1 MASVWTSIS
10 MNYGG
15 SCDIVG
21 ADVAMLRNNRMV
33 QYWSQDALEGKNKIS
48 TFYVDR
54 NFDGVFDKKDD
65 TNPKFDCS
73 GMNSAV
79 LSSKVSFSC
88 GTLFPTL
95 MKDYGF
101 LIMGE
106 RSGGDACCIQAM
118 QTADG
123 QNYAISTYRD
133 RSTDMNFVNNDTGI
147 APTEG
152 YAFDYE
158 HFYDLDYLTTKMQQ

>member
-54 NFDGVFDKKDD
+54 NFDGVFDEKDD
-65 TNPKFDCS
+65 TNSKFDCS

-133 RSTDMNFVNNDTGI
+133 RSTNMNFVNNDTGI

>member
-1 MASVWTSIS
+1 MDYAVEIL
-10 MNYGG
+10 G
-15 SCDIVG
+15 STTDEDTKFFIQ
-21 ADVAMLRNNRMV
+21 NMV
-33 QYWSQDALEGKNKIS
+33 FEFSNKGP
-48 TFYVDR
+48 
-54 NFDGVFDKKDD
+54 NFV
-65 TNPKFDCS
+65 TR
-73 GMNSAV
+73 
-79 LSSKVSFSC
+79 
-88 GTLFPTL
+88 TLGRPLL